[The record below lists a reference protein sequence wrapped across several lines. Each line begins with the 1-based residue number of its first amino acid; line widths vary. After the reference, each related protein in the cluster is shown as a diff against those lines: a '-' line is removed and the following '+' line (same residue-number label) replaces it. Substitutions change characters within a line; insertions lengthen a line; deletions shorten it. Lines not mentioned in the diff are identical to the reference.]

1 VAAITLEDAPVDI
14 VVDTDPHTPAAP
26 GMTFVDRAHQMVTFL
41 AQRDGTAGDHRPEQ
55 ALAEWISSWRRMPR
69 LGLDATQHFVAE
81 ELGIIARA
89 LNGPAETARLRD
101 GRTDDLCWLIA
112 RCISSGA

>member
-1 VAAITLEDAPVDI
+1 VAASTLEDAPVDI
-14 VVDTDPHTPAAP
+14 VVDTDTHSPASH
-26 GMTFVDRAHQMVTFL
+26 GVTFVDRAHQMVAFL
-41 AQRDGTAGDHRPEQ
+41 AERGGAPGEHRPEQ
-55 ALAEWISSWRRMPR
+55 ALTDWISTWRRMPR
-69 LGLDATQHFVAE
+69 CGLDATQHFVAE

-112 RCISSGA
+112 RCISSGN